1 MKKKKEVKELREE
14 QAEYFVDTEE
24 IPKYYA
30 KNVMIRP
37 VFLNKEDETETILK
51 KLRKES
57 INECIVIDD
66 KGRFFGEVND
76 EDIIKLFLHQ
86 VKVEPLVQILNVGYR
101 REFLYLKAKDLVN
114 KHKNT
119 VTLNTPLNK
128 VIKLVY
134 KEGSNYLP
142 VVDKDKKVLGVIT
155 PSSVINFL
163 RDK

>member
-1 MKKKKEVKELREE
+1 MKKKKEVEELRKE
-14 QAEYFVDTEE
+14 QAEFFADTEE

-30 KNVMIRP
+30 KDVMVRP
-37 VFLNKEDETETILK
+37 VFLNKEDETDIILK

-57 INECIVIDD
+57 INECIVVDD
-66 KGRFFGEVND
+66 KGKFFGEVND

-86 VKVEPLVQILNVGYR
+86 VKFEPLVQILNVGYR

-119 VTLNTPLNK
+119 VTLDTPLNK
-128 VIKLVY
+128 VIKFVY